1 MAQLESLCLQTTEAG
16 AHLSVSPEES
26 EEKGQEAREAV

>member
-1 MAQLESLCLQTTEAG
+1 MAQLESLRLQTPEAG

-26 EEKGQEAREAV
+26 GIKGQEAREAV